1 MILRIHPSSTIG
13 CVPVASSSALLA
25 QPARLARKT
34 DRPVSIGTWPA
45 PDELVDLTELTPL
58 SPGAFQ
64 RLAR

>member
-1 MILRIHPSSTIG
+1 MILWIHPSSTIDFASA
-13 CVPVASSSALLA
+13 ASSLALLA
-25 QPARLARKT
+25 LLAHSARKT
-34 DRPVSIGTWPA
+34 DRQVSIGTWPA